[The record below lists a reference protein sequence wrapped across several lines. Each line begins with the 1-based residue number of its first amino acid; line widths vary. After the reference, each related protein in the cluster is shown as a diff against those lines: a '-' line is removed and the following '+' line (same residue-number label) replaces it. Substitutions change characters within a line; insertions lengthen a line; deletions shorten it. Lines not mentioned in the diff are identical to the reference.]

1 MTDKRVLTLKNIP
14 YTYTTTKW
22 MEIRLASPAKFNQL
36 AIGVADASV
45 ADGGSFFLYKD
56 TGAIIDRVLDDDT
69 YTTKDIFG
77 INFVEYF
84 SKIFDK
90 DVSHKGIKSKLLYIY
105 NVGDELSNS
114 TAYADKVLA
123 SLIKTN
129 NSAGNTTIIN
139 SDRYGIALFKRNYP
153 ISAELIETFNEVQR

>member
-1 MTDKRVLTLKNIP
+1 
-14 YTYTTTKW
+14 

-36 AIGVADASV
+36 AISI

-56 TGAIIDRVLDDDT
+56 EGAIIDRVLEDET

-90 DVSHKGIKSKLLYIY
+90 GVSHKGIKSKILYIY

-153 ISAELIETFNEVQR
+153 ISAELIEMFSEVQR

>member
-1 MTDKRVLTLKNIP
+1 
-14 YTYTTTKW
+14 
-22 MEIRLASPAKFNQL
+22 METRLASPAKFNQL
-36 AIGVADASV
+36 AINI

-56 TGAIIDRVLDDDT
+56 MGAIIDRVLEDET

-90 DVSHKGIKSKLLYIY
+90 DVSHKGIKSKILYIY

-153 ISAELIETFNEVQR
+153 ISAELIETFSEVQR

>member
-1 MTDKRVLTLKNIP
+1 MIDKRVLTLKNIP
-14 YTYTTTKW
+14 YTYTATKW
-22 MEIRLASPAKFNQL
+22 MDVRLASPAKFNQL
-36 AIGVADASV
+36 AISIADVSTSN
-45 ADGGSFFLYKD
+45 GGSFFLYKD
-56 TGAIIDRVLDDDT
+56 EGAIIDRTLDDET
-69 YTTKDIFG
+69 YTVKDIFG

-84 SKIFDK
+84 TKIFDK

-129 NSAGNTTIIN
+129 SSAGNTTIIN
-139 SDRYGIALFKRNYP
+139 SDRYGISLFKRNYP
-153 ISAELIETFNEVQR
+153 ISTELIDTFSEVQR